1 MASFYLSLR
10 QLFLCC
16 VIYLTTLSRMFEAS
30 NRWITIYDGLKN
42 SWKILGYIQ
51 VLYQHF
57 IKVTEEMHENC

>member
-1 MASFYLSLR
+1 
-10 QLFLCC
+10 
-16 VIYLTTLSRMFEAS
+16 MFEAS